1 MRVSLV
7 VQYVAFVLLLLFPLY
22 ILFAVRGLDPL
33 IYLVGVPAYWAV
45 LGMSAALFNRNF
57 EEE

>member
-7 VQYVAFVLLLLFPLY
+7 VQHVAFTLLVLFPLY

-33 IYLVGVPAYWAV
+33 VYLVGVPVFWAA
-45 LGMSAALFNRNF
+45 LGVIAALFNRNF